1 MMADVHVYDSQIWI
15 SIILLPILLTMFNPF
30 KVLFQR
36 QSLAYN
42 MFNPPAVKANLLE
55 KNIQITESLRDYYE
69 PYGNRNDDLAEIAAR
84 LECLRSTIQCLIFA
98 LQNRHYQPNEVHL
111 VESINRSIADCEDT
125 FTELHYVKKRVSVS
139 IIGPNGSACPFH
151 PIFIQRINKAVDE
164 LLRRLSRILD
174 TVRPEEP
181 WQMVFHHDD
190 ADFSRPE
197 VLQEHTSI
205 ADLCSKIDVLVP
217 DASIHHCGIYAKRTA
232 GTGLWFLEHPS
243 FRGWL
248 SRENSFL
255 WLNGVAGC
263 GKSVLCSTAIQA
275 TFSQHVHAPNT
286 GIGLFYFSLDDQSR
300 QGQFAMIISLLL
312 QLAKQ
317 QGEDGQRAIV
327 NLYEAYS
334 AGEPPMER
342 LLDCLRK
349 IIRRFQNV
357 FIFLDAIDENL
368 PGGKREE
375 ALTILG
381 RIRDWALPGLHVL
394 VTSRDGPDIRTSLHA
409 TQDEE
414 VALGRSNEVDSDIS
428 NYISSQLATDP
439 KLQKWKGYEARIQ
452 EALIDRAQ
460 GV

>member
-1 MMADVHVYDSQIWI
+1 
-15 SIILLPILLTMFNPF
+15 
-30 KVLFQR
+30 
-36 QSLAYN
+36 
-42 MFNPPAVKANLLE
+42 
-55 KNIQITESLRDYYE
+55 
-69 PYGNRNDDLAEIAAR
+69 
-84 LECLRSTIQCLIFA
+84 
-98 LQNRHYQPNEVHL
+98 
-111 VESINRSIADCEDT
+111 
-125 FTELHYVKKRVSVS
+125 
-139 IIGPNGSACPFH
+139 
-151 PIFIQRINKAVDE
+151 
-164 LLRRLSRILD
+164 
-174 TVRPEEP
+174 
-181 WQMVFHHDD
+181 MV
-190 ADFSRPE
+190 
-197 VLQEHTSI
+197 
-205 ADLCSKIDVLVP
+205 
-217 DASIHHCGIYAKRTA
+217 
-232 GTGLWFLEHPS
+232 
-243 FRGWL
+243 
-248 SRENSFL
+248 
-255 WLNGVAGC
+255 
-263 GKSVLCSTAIQA
+263 
-275 TFSQHVHAPNT
+275 
-286 GIGLFYFSLDDQSR
+286 
-300 QGQFAMIISLLL
+300 ISLLL

-317 QGEDGQRAIV
+317 QWQDGQRAIV
-327 NLYEAYS
+327 NLYETYS